1 MKISRSERIL
11 ALRREGVGLAD
22 IADRVEASRSTI
34 YRHLKAAGLVG
45 EGGTSGSRNDTP
57 ETGAQAQDGVLIDFP
72 PNPDQ
77 TRADH
82 EAARA
87 MLRAKADGGS
97 ITAARD
103 LYRVTGAEIAR
114 ADPCRNHVEGGRVTA
129 LMEEQRNLWTAHLLG
144 PLARRLSHDFDI
156 RADVVEDTMHTAIES
171 VGREMEA
178 KRESAIA
185 AGQGAKK

>member
-1 MKISRSERIL
+1 MKISRSERIV

-22 IADRVEASRSTI
+22 IADRVKVSRSTV

-45 EGGTSGSRNDTP
+45 EGETSGSRNDTP
-57 ETGAQAQDGVLIDFP
+57 ETGARAQDGVLIDFP

-114 ADPCRNHVEGGRVTA
+114 VDPCRNHVDEARVTA
-129 LMEEQRNLWTAHLLG
+129 LMEAQRNLWTAHLLG
-144 PLARRLSHDFDI
+144 PLARRLSHDFDLRI
-156 RADVVEDTMHTAIES
+156 DVVEHMMHTAIEA

-178 KRESAIA
+178 KREA
-185 AGQGAKK
+185 ALESKGGRE